1 MAPENTLEAFQA
13 AADCGADGVE
23 LDVQLTRDGEVVV
36 IHDERVDRVAGGL
49 STGWVKD
56 FTLKELQAID
66 VSKARAEYSWFTNA
80 QDCRI
85 PTLREVLELIE
96 PTGMEVNI
104 EFKTSLVN
112 YDDPSSGEYTDV
124 KPGHIVEKTFA
135 IVSGTG
141 MSGRVVYSSFNHYT
155 VRRVHEL
162 RPEVPCAPLFDE
174 VLADPW
180 EYAATLGA
188 KGIHP
193 DYHTLIM
200 YPDYVDRCHDAGIA
214 VRAWTVDD
222 PTDIAEL
229 IRQDTD
235 VIITNEPDVALR
247 VE

>member
-23 LDVQLTRDGEVVV
+23 LDVQLTSDGEVVV
-36 IHDERVDRVAGGL
+36 IHDERVDRVSGGFV
-49 STGWVKD
+49 TGWVKD
-56 FTLKELQAID
+56 FTLKRLRDID
-66 VSKARAEYSWFTNA
+66 VSGARDEYSWFPDDRTA
-80 QDCRI
+80 HV

-112 YDDPSSGEYTDV
+112 YDDPASAEYTDV
-124 KPGHIVEKTFA
+124 KPGHIVDKTFA
-135 IVSGTG
+135 IVSSTG

-155 VRRVHEL
+155 VRHVHEL
-162 RPEVPCAPLFDE
+162 RPEVPVAPLFDE
-174 VLADPW
+174 VIADPW
-180 EYAATLGA
+180 AYAATLGA

-193 DYHTLIM
+193 DYHTLLM
-200 YPDYVDRCHDAGIA
+200 YPDYVDRCHEAGIK
-214 VRAWTVDD
+214 VRTWTLDV
-222 PTDIAEL
+222 PGEIAAL
-229 IRQDTD
+229 VKQDVD